1 MIVVDL
7 RNIKIKNKIIDMDI
21 WELFFR
27 NKKPVL
33 CVDKQKFH
41 CLGLTDFEKN
51 NIYIYSKQSLGELK
65 DTIFHELLHIFFSYG
80 YFSIKHYD
88 EETLIELIIYL
99 NHYANDILN
108 NIGREKK

>member
-7 RNIKIKNKIIDMDI
+7 RNIKIRNKIIDMDV

-27 NKKPVL
+27 NRKPTINI
-33 CVDKQKFH
+33 DKQRFN
-41 CLGLTDFEKN
+41 CVGLTDFEKN
-51 NIYIYSKQSLGELK
+51 KIYIYAKQSLSELK

-80 YFSIKHYD
+80 YFNIKQYD

-99 NHYANDILN
+99 NNYANDILN
-108 NIGREKK
+108 NIGREGR